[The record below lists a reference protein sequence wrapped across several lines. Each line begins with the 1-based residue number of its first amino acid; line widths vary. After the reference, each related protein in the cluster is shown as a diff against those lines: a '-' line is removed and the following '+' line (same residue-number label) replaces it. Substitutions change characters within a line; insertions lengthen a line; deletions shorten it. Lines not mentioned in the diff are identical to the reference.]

1 MVEILALR
9 TRFGQ
14 LMALLLWGHVP
25 LIAIVS
31 WALGEPISVPVI
43 FAVILAGAYHISW
56 KINGIGPTTR
66 YISAVALVGEPA
78 LLVYLLRGNP
88 WQIDMH
94 MYFFACLALLIAWCD
109 WRTILLASI
118 AIGLHHLALDL
129 VLPAAVFPNGGDIA
143 RVVFHAVVVLLEGS
157 VLMWISNRLVES
169 FTRVEQMSAE
179 IQRHNETL
187 EETVAERT
195 KDAQAA
201 SVAKSLFLANMSHE
215 IRTPMNAILG
225 FSHLALRTE
234 MTPKQRDYLVK
245 IKSATTSLL
254 DLINDI
260 LDFSKI
266 EAGKLVLEKT
276 SFQLRHS
283 LESVRNL
290 LALRAVEKNIE
301 LEFNISADTPDTV
314 IGDPLRLNQIVTN
327 LVSNAIKFTDAGH
340 VQFTV
345 RTVRQEGEDLLLEFS
360 VRDSGIGMTPAQ
372 VNQLFHAFT
381 QADTSM
387 TRRFGGTGLGLSIS
401 RQLVEMMGGTLSVQS
416 QQGVGSQFSFVVR
429 LSVAAQSPSRNAAAI
444 DHLRTLRV
452 LIADDNAASREILS
466 ESLRPWFGHLDLAA
480 SGSEALSMLRTANQ
494 LGKPFDLLLLDWR
507 MPGLDGIETVHQMQQ
522 DTNIPK
528 MPAIMMVTA
537 YSREEAMNA
546 AQSAGISAFLVKPLD
561 TEILLETLASLFGGE
576 EAIQPRPTT
585 PEETVMIAPAYR
597 GSVLLLVEDNEINRE
612 LAYEILT
619 DAGLVVETA
628 ENGRIACEMIEASPN
643 RYDAILMDVQMP
655 EMDGIEATKRLR
667 QKFSPTDLPIIAMTA
682 HAYEQERQ
690 NCLDAGMNDHSS
702 KPIEPPLLLEKLSR
716 WLKPVR
722 SRTSAVSSPALAP
735 APAAL
740 AEIVLTPPADDVL
753 PETLPPFDLPTA
765 LARLN
770 GRRKLLRKLIV
781 DFGYKFADAVTVLH
795 HQITDQEWDEARR
808 GAHTLKGTAGAL
820 EIRDVAEAARQV
832 EDAIAKRQLDA
843 LPRLMQRL
851 EETMGPAVAAAQSLR
866 GQSPVAPVAP
876 ALLRAGTL
884 DYTSV
889 ATELAELHQ
898 LLQRRSLKARKMF
911 ETVEARLGSSAEGLR
926 LDPIRQ
932 ALSAL
937 DYPKALTYLEE
948 LTAPAVVSEDI
959 LP

>member
-9 TRFGQ
+9 SRFGQ

-25 LIAIVS
+25 LIVIVS
-31 WALGEPISVPVI
+31 WGLGQSVLVPTL
-43 FAVILAGAYHISW
+43 FAVILAATYHVSW
-56 KINGIGPTTR
+56 KINGIGPATR

-109 WRTILLASI
+109 WRAILLASV

-129 VLPAAVFPNGGDIA
+129 LLPAAVFPNGGDIA
-143 RVVFHAVVVLLEGS
+143 RVVFHAAVVLLEGS

-266 EAGKLVLEKT
+266 EAGKLVLERT

-283 LESVRNL
+283 LDSVRQM
-290 LALRAVEKNIE
+290 LALRAVEKNVA

-314 IGDPLRLNQIVTN
+314 VGDPLRLNQIVTN

-340 VQFTV
+340 VQFSARV
-345 RTVRQEGEDLLLEFS
+345 IRKQGDDLLMEFS
-360 VRDSGIGMTPAQ
+360 VRDSGIGMTPSQ
-372 VNQLFHAFT
+372 VDQLFKAFT

-401 RQLVEMMGGTLSVQS
+401 RQLVELMGGTLTVQS
-416 QQGVGSQFSFVVR
+416 EQGIGSQFSFTAQLAVSSQS
-429 LSVAAQSPSRNAAAI
+429 SVPSPASIAY
-444 DHLRTLRV
+444 LRHLRV
-452 LIADDNAASREILS
+452 LIADDNAGSRQILS
-466 ESLRPWFGHLDLAA
+466 ETLSPWFGQLDLAA
-480 SGSEALSMLRTANQ
+480 SGHEALALLRTANRT
-494 LGKPFDLLLLDWR
+494 GKPFDLVLVDWR
-507 MPGLDGIETVHQMQQ
+507 MPGLDGIETINQMR
-522 DTNIPK
+522 DDPSIPK
-528 MPAIMMVTA
+528 MPTIMMVTA
-537 YSREEAMNA
+537 YSREEAISA
-546 AQSAGISAFLVKPLD
+546 AGAAGIAAFLVKPLD
-561 TEILLETLASLFGGE
+561 TDVLMETLSALFGTE
-576 EAIQPRPTT
+576 EVQPALA
-585 PEETVMIAPAYR
+585 PEQTVMIAAPYR
-597 GSVLLLVEDNEINRE
+597 GAVLLLVEDNEINRE
-612 LAYEILT
+612 LAFEILT

-628 ENGRIACEMIEASPN
+628 ENGRIACEMIEAEPS
-643 RYDAILMDVQMP
+643 RYDAVLMDVQMP
-655 EMDGIEATKRLR
+655 EMDGIEATKRIR
-667 QKFSPTDLPIIAMTA
+667 QSLSATDLPIIAMTA

-716 WLKPVR
+716 WLKPDRDRTVR
-722 SRTSAVSSPALAP
+722 PAPAPVETVAP
-735 APAAL
+735 APA
-740 AEIVLTPPADDVL
+740 VPAADENL
-753 PETLPPFDLPTA
+753 PATLPPFDLPTA

-770 GRRKLLRKLIV
+770 GRRKLLRKLII
-781 DFGYKFADAVTVLH
+781 DFGYKFADAVPTLH
-795 HQITDQEWDEARR
+795 HQIDDQEWDEARR
-808 GAHTLKGTAGAL
+808 SAHTLKGTAGAL
-820 EIRDVAEAARQV
+820 EIREVAESARQV
-832 EDAIAKRQLDA
+832 EDALARRVLDD

-851 EETMGPAVAAAQSLR
+851 DETMKPALTAAQSLR
-866 GQSPVAPVAP
+866 GQSPVAPLAP

-884 DYTSV
+884 DYSAVTS
-889 ATELAELHQ
+889 ELAELHQ

-911 ETVEARLGSSAEGLR
+911 EALEAKLGNTPEGLR

-932 ALSAL
+932 ALASL
-937 DYPKALTYLEE
+937 DYPKALSYLEE
-948 LTAPAVVSEDI
+948 LTTPANVAEDI

>member
-1 MVEILALR
+1 
-9 TRFGQ
+9 
-14 LMALLLWGHVP
+14 MALMLWGHVP
-25 LIAIVS
+25 IIVIVS
-31 WALGEPISVPVI
+31 WGLGEPILLPTL
-43 FAVILAGAYHISW
+43 FAVVLAGAYHLSW
-56 KINGIGPTTR
+56 KMSGIGPATR

-109 WRTILLASI
+109 WRAILLASV
-118 AIGLHHLALDL
+118 AIMLHHLALDL
-129 VLPAAVFPNGGDIA
+129 LLPFAVFPNGGGIA
-143 RVVFHAVVVLLEGS
+143 RVVFHAVIVLLEGS
-157 VLMWISNRLVES
+157 VLMWVSNRLVES
-169 FTRVEQMSAE
+169 FARVEQMSAE

-201 SVAKSLFLANMSHE
+201 SIAKSLFLANMSHE

-266 EAGKLVLEKT
+266 EAGKLVLERT

-283 LESVRNL
+283 LDSVRQM

-314 IGDPLRLNQIVTN
+314 IGDPLRLNQVVTN

-340 VQFTV
+340 VQFSV
-345 RTVRQEGEDLLLEFS
+345 RVIRQEGDDLLLEFS

-372 VNQLFHAFT
+372 VNQLFTAFT

-401 RQLVEMMGGTLSVQS
+401 RQLVELMGGTLTVQS
-416 QQGVGSQFSFVVR
+416 QQGIGSQFSFTAR
-429 LSVAAQSPSRNAAAI
+429 LSLSTKIAAPSNATLSQLRN
-444 DHLRTLRV
+444 LRV
-452 LIADDNAASREILS
+452 LIADDNAGSREILS
-466 ESLRPWFGHLDLAA
+466 ETLSPWFSQLDLAA
-480 SGSEALSMLRTANQ
+480 SGSEALSMLRTANSS
-494 LGKPFDLLLLDWR
+494 GKPFDLVLLDWR
-507 MPGLDGIETVHQMQQ
+507 MPGLDGIETVNQMRQ
-522 DTNIPK
+522 DHSIPK
-528 MPAIMMVTA
+528 MPTIMMVTA
-537 YSREEAMNA
+537 YSREEAITA
-546 AQSAGISAFLVKPLD
+546 AGAAGIAAFLVKPLD
-561 TEILLETLASLFGGE
+561 TDILLETLAAIFGSE
-576 EAIQPRPTT
+576 ELRQTMA
-585 PEETVMIAPAYR
+585 PEETVMIAAPYR
-597 GSVLLLVEDNEINRE
+597 GAVLLLVEDNEINRE

-619 DAGLVVETA
+619 DAGLVVEQA
-628 ENGRIACEMIEASPN
+628 ENGRIACEMIEAAPT
-643 RYDAILMDVQMP
+643 RYDAVLMDVQMP
-655 EMDGIEATKRLR
+655 EMDGIEATKRIR
-667 QKFSPTDLPIIAMTA
+667 QTFSATDLPIIAMTA

-690 NCLDAGMNDHSS
+690 NCLDAGMNDHST

-716 WLKPVR
+716 WLRPGGR
-722 SRTSAVSSPALAP
+722 DRTAATAAAP
-735 APAAL
+735 APAAEV
-740 AEIVLTPPADDVL
+740 APPQLADDML
-753 PETLPPFDLPTA
+753 PAELPPFDLGTA

-770 GRRKLLRKLIV
+770 GRRKLLRKLII
-781 DFGYKFADAVTVLH
+781 DFSYKFADAVSVLEN
-795 HQITDQEWDEARR
+795 QITDREWDEARR
-808 GAHTLKGTAGAL
+808 SAHTLKGTAGAL
-820 EIRDVAEAARQV
+820 EIRDVAECARQL
-832 EDAIAKRQLDA
+832 EDALAKRVLDD
-843 LPRLMQRL
+843 LPRLTQRL
-851 EETMGPAVAAAQSLR
+851 DEAMKPAIAAAQSLR
-866 GQSPVAPVAP
+866 SQSPVAPVAP

-884 DYTSV
+884 DYTPV
-889 ATELAELHQ
+889 ASELAELQQ

-911 ETVEARLGSSAEGLR
+911 ETVEARLGNSPEGLR

-937 DYPKALTYLEE
+937 DYPKALAYLEE
-948 LTAPAVVSEDI
+948 LTASAVVPEDI